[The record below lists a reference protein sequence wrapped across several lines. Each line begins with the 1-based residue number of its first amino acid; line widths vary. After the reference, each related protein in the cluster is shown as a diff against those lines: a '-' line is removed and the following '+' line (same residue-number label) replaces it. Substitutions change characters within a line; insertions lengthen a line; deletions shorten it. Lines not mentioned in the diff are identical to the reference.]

1 MRRLHPILIAI
12 VVGML
17 ASATGHAIVLNATLT
32 NAQEKRDIPPS
43 ICIPSVPVTSI
54 LKIVAVNDMAV
65 SESFRDNPNDFSMTP
80 LNGAPKKPH
89 N

>member
-17 ASATGHAIVLNATLT
+17 AGATGHASVLNATLT
-32 NAQEKRDIPPS
+32 NAQEKRDIPTS
-43 ICIPSVPVTSI
+43 ISIPSVPVTSI

-65 SESFRDNPNDFSMTP
+65 SESFRDNPMTF
-80 LNGAPKKPH
+80 L
-89 N
+89 